1 MNKQNNE
8 LFYQY
13 FHDWF
18 ELFKKA
24 DIRPVTAQKYVAA
37 EESIKELA
45 PDLTLDQINRMQVQK
60 LLVLYGK
67 NHELSTAKGFFHLI
81 KACLEDARYNH
92 LIDDDP
98 TYKLKPSSQKEHH
111 STKVKY
117 LERDQAEK
125 LINTFKKSN
134 SVASDMFDFD
144 IRTGLRFA
152 ELLGLT
158 RQDIDTVHKTITV
171 NKSWQYKKGIKADF
185 GETKNKASHRT
196 IVVDDQALSDITKYF
211 DQCGDQEPIFVKA
224 FSDERGFKPTKN
236 QKYVGVYNSTLVNEL
251 AKFCKESGVPRIGIH
266 GLRHTHASFLFYA
279 DVSILSISKRLG
291 HANTKTTEQV
301 YLHLIKD
308 KAAQDDQQTL
318 EALNA
323 L

>member
-1 MNKQNNE
+1 MAKQNNQ
-8 LFYQY
+8 LLWQY

-24 DIRPVTAQKYVAA
+24 NIRPITAQKYIATEKA
-37 EESIKELA
+37 IKELA

-67 NHELSTAKGFFHLI
+67 DHELSTAKGFFHLI

-111 STKVKY
+111 STKAKY

-125 LINTFKKSN
+125 LIQTFKKSN

-158 RQDIDTVHKTITV
+158 RQDVDTTNKTITV

-196 IVVDDQALSDITKYF
+196 IVIDDQALADITKYF

-224 FSDERGFKPTKN
+224 LSDEQSFEPTQK
-236 QKYVGVYNSTLVNEL
+236 QKYAGVYNSTLVKDL
-251 AKFCKESGVPRIGIH
+251 ARLCKEAGVPRVGIH

-279 DVSILSISKRLG
+279 NVSILSISKRLG

-308 KAAQDDQQTL
+308 KATQDDQQTL
-318 EALNA
+318 EALNN

>member
-1 MNKQNNE
+1 MSKQNNE

-18 ELFKKA
+18 ELFRKA
-24 DIRPVTAQKYVAA
+24 DVRPVTAKKYAAA
-37 EESIKELA
+37 EKSIKELA
-45 PDLTLDQINRMQVQK
+45 PDLTLDQINRMQVQR
-60 LLVLYGK
+60 LLVAYGK
-67 NHELSTAKGFFHLI
+67 THELSTAKGFFHLI

-98 TYKLKPSSQKEHH
+98 TYRLKPSSQKEHH

-117 LERDQAEK
+117 LERDQAER
-125 LINTFKKSN
+125 LIKVFKESDAV
-134 SVASDMFDFD
+134 SSDMFDFD

-158 RQDIDTVHKTITV
+158 KADIDTTNKTITV
-171 NKSWQYKKGIKADF
+171 NKSWQYKKGVKADF
-185 GETKNKASHRT
+185 GETKNQASHRT
-196 IVVDDQALSDITKYF
+196 IVVDDHALADITKYF
-211 DQCGDQEPIFVKA
+211 DSCSQGDPIFVKA
-224 FSDERGFKPTKN
+224 LSDESGFKPTKN
-236 QKYVGVYNSTLVNEL
+236 QKYAGIYNSTLINDL
-251 AKFCKESGVPRIGIH
+251 AKFCEKAEVPRIGIH

-279 DVSILSISKRLG
+279 GVSILSISKRLG

-308 KAAQDDQQTL
+308 KADQDNQQTL
-318 EALNA
+318 EALSA